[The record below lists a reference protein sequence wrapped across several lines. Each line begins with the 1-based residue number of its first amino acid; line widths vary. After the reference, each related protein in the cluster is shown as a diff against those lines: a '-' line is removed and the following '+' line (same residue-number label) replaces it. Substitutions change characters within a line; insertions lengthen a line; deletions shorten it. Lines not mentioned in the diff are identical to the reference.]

1 MRTQG
6 GKMSR
11 ELTPEEK
18 LWCLEQTIAIVK
30 DVGHGGESNMRDAA
44 AALQSI
50 YQTLYALRLSIKE
63 DT

>member
-1 MRTQG
+1 MN
-6 GKMSR
+6 R